1 MIGWP
6 RVVRRT
12 WTMIHHAA
20 RRKARQ
26 LHRLSRRTL
35 QFSLLLGGAA
45 LVSFVS
51 LGFARMVD
59 LALQWNKAWV
69 AGLPWLV
76 WPALPVG
83 MVGLRWAT
91 LRFAPN
97 AVGSGIPQVIASL
110 SLPARSG
117 RIRLVTLYQAVWK
130 VPLTFLGLV
139 LGASIGREGPS
150 VQVGAALMLAW
161 GRFCNKMG
169 VPLKGVHT
177 GELIATGAAG
187 GLAAA
192 FNAPLAGVIF
202 AIEELGR
209 GVALRWQRLVLLGVL
224 AAGFIVVVFAGNNPY
239 FGLFTGQ
246 ALDHD
251 MPGWTLLCGLV
262 CGVGGGLFSW
272 LLSKGAAAFA
282 PARWRGWLRRH
293 PLHLAFLMGLILA
306 VLGWLTHYT
315 VFGTGYDVASSA
327 MAGHALESPG
337 FGPAKLL
344 ATVVSYWA
352 GIPGG
357 IFTPALTAG
366 AGFGAELSRL
376 SGAVADQRVLVLLS
390 MASFLAAAT
399 QSPLTASAIV
409 MEMTGSQPML
419 VWLLLASLCA
429 SLVSRLFSPQPFYH
443 FSAGRFRQQVREGDI
458 AQAKAA
464 AEADSPDTDSPAES
478 DEEQAL
484 DVSDGAAGD
493 RA

>member
-1 MIGWP
+1 MTHWP
-6 RVVRRT
+6 KAARRT
-12 WTMIHHAA
+12 WTTIHHAT

-26 LHRLSRRTL
+26 LHRMSRRTL
-35 QFSLLLGGAA
+35 QFSLLLAGAA
-45 LVSFVS
+45 MVSFMS

-59 LALQWNKAWV
+59 LALHWNKVWV
-69 AGLPWLV
+69 AQVPWAI
-76 WPALPVG
+76 WIALPLG
-83 MVGLRWAT
+83 MVCLRWAT

-117 RIRLVTLYQAVWK
+117 RITLVALYQSIWK
-130 VPLTFLGLV
+130 IPLTFLGLV
-139 LGASIGREGPS
+139 MGASIGREGPS

-161 GRFCNKMG
+161 GRFCKKMG
-169 VPLKGVHT
+169 VPLKDVHT
-177 GELIATGAAG
+177 SELIATGAAG

-209 GVALRWQRLVLLGVL
+209 GTALRWQRLVLLGVL
-224 AAGFIVVVFAGNNPY
+224 AAGFIVVAFAGNNPY
-239 FGLFTGQ
+239 FGTFVGQ
-246 ALDHD
+246 ALKHD

-262 CGVGGGLFSW
+262 CGVGGGIFSW

-282 PARWRGWLRRH
+282 PARWRGWLRQH

-306 VLGWLTHYT
+306 VLGLLTHYT

-327 MAGHALESPG
+327 MAGHPLESPG
-337 FGPAKLL
+337 FGPAKLM

-376 SGAVADQRVLVLLS
+376 TGALADQRVLVLLS

-399 QSPLTASAIV
+399 QSPLTASVIV

-419 VWLLLASLCA
+419 VWLLIASLCA

-443 FSAGRFRQQVREGDI
+443 FSAGRFRQQVRENDI
-458 AQAKAA
+458 ALAKAKAA
-464 AEADSPDTDSPAES
+464 PATDSGPDPS
-478 DEEQAL
+478 NTKDEP
-484 DVSDGAAGD
+484 VGSTPRG
-493 RA
+493 

>member
-1 MIGWP
+1 MSHWP
-6 RVVRRT
+6 RILRRI
-12 WTMIHHAA
+12 WTMLHHGS

-26 LHRLSRRTL
+26 LHRMSHRTL
-35 QFSLLLGGAA
+35 QFSLLLAGAA
-45 LVSFVS
+45 MVSFMS

-59 LALQWNKAWV
+59 LALHWNATWIARV
-69 AGLPWLV
+69 PWAI
-76 WPALPVG
+76 WIALPLG
-83 MVGLRWAT
+83 MVCLRWAT

-97 AVGSGIPQVIASL
+97 AAGSGIPQVIASL
-110 SLPARSG
+110 SLPASSG
-117 RIRLVTLYQAVWK
+117 RLKLVTLYESMWK

-161 GRFCNKMG
+161 GRLCKKMG
-169 VPLKGVHT
+169 VPLTGVQT
-177 GELIATGAAG
+177 NELIATGAAG

-192 FNAPLAGVIF
+192 FNAPLAGVVF

-209 GVALRWQRLVLLGVL
+209 GTALRWQRLVLLGVL

-239 FGLFTGQ
+239 FGTFTGH
-246 ALDHD
+246 ALEHN
-251 MPGWTLLCGLV
+251 MAGWVLLCGLV
-262 CGVGGGLFSW
+262 CGIGGGIFSW

-282 PARWRGWLRRH
+282 PARWRDWLCRR
-293 PLHLAFLMGLILA
+293 PLHLAFFMGLILA
-306 VLGWLTHYT
+306 ALGLLTHYT
-315 VFGTGYDVASSA
+315 VFGTGYEVASSA
-327 MAGHALESPG
+327 MAGHSLESPS

-366 AGFGAELSRL
+366 AGFGVELYRWT
-376 SGAVADQRVLVLLS
+376 GALADQRVLVLLC

-399 QSPLTASAIV
+399 QSPLTASVIV

-419 VWLLLASLCA
+419 VWLLIASLCA

-443 FSAGRFRQQVREGDI
+443 YSAGRFRQQVRESDI
-458 AQAKAA
+458 ALAKTASAA
-464 AEADSPDTDSPAES
+464 SPKIPPSGVEGKLVDSGP
-478 DEEQAL
+478 
-484 DVSDGAAGD
+484 
-493 RA
+493 